1 MAVTPEQIEGAAFS
15 TVKRGGYRTEEVD
28 RFLRTLADE
37 VRTLNA
43 RVRAA
48 EGANEDLQAAS
59 AEMATLM
66 KDVHAQLGEKR
77 RLAENE
83 VQETLQLAERDAAG
97 IIATATELADGVRL
111 KSDRVLADAER
122 HAELLRSDG
131 EQRVREQAQETLRS
145 ARAELQ
151 DLVRRKHEVLHTLA
165 TLKTDL
171 AAMES
176 SLEATAISPDSID
189 DNIVSQTLID
199 LREAEEA
206 QRAAATP
213 PPAFAPAPSPAV
225 EAPQQVQPA
234 APVPEVAN
242 PAPPTT
248 EPVADAAPPSEVP
261 HPELEQP
268 PAPQFAPP
276 PPPAQPANDATY
288 SHPSSAS
295 DPAHPASNTF
305 FSPPDDV

>member
-37 VRTLNA
+37 VRSLNA

-83 VQETLQLAERDAAG
+83 VQEMLHNAERDAAG
-97 IIATATELADGVRL
+97 IIAGATEQADAARI

-145 ARAELQ
+145 ARSELQ
-151 DLVRRKHEVLHTLA
+151 DLVRRKHELLNVIGGIQADLGAMHA
-165 TLKTDL
+165 T
-171 AAMES
+171 
-176 SLEATAISPDSID
+176 LEATAISPEAID
-189 DNIVSQTLID
+189 DDIVDQTLID
-199 LREAEEA
+199 LREA
-206 QRAAATP
+206 QAAA
-213 PPAFAPAPSPAV
+213 AAAAAPAPAPAP
-225 EAPQQVQPA
+225 APTVPPATADHAAEEPAPAAHELTEPAMPEPAPGTYTHPA
-234 APVPEVAN
+234 AP
-242 PAPPTT
+242 PAPGT
-248 EPVADAAPPSEVP
+248 APG
-261 HPELEQP
+261 
-268 PAPQFAPP
+268 
-276 PPPAQPANDATY
+276 
-288 SHPSSAS
+288 
-295 DPAHPASNTF
+295 HPAGSGTF
-305 FSPPDDV
+305 FSPPEE